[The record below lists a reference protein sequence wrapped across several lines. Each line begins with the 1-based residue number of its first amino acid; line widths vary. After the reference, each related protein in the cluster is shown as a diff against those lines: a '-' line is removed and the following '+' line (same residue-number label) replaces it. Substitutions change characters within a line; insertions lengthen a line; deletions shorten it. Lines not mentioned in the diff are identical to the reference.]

1 MNKEIYS
8 KEIIYKGDFDIG
20 KVITAICID
29 DVGDC
34 SSESVIIQD
43 NRIVVSAT
51 RLFNTDISPSSVTV
65 RVIYV

>member
-29 DVGDC
+29 DVGNC
-34 SSESVIIQD
+34 SSESVFISD
-43 NRIVVSAT
+43 NRITASAT
-51 RLFNTDISPSSVTV
+51 RSFDVDLSPSSLTV